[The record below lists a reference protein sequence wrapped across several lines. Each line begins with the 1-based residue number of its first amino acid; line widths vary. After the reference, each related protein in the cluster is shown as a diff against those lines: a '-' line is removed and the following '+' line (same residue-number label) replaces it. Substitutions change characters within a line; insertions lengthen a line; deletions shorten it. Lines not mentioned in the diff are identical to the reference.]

1 MVVKS
6 REKKNAREAKIGQYA
21 PRFMDS
27 IPGFRVLSFEN
38 LGRGGKS

>member
-21 PRFMDS
+21 PRFIGYLDLES
-27 IPGFRVLSFEN
+27 
-38 LGRGGKS
+38 